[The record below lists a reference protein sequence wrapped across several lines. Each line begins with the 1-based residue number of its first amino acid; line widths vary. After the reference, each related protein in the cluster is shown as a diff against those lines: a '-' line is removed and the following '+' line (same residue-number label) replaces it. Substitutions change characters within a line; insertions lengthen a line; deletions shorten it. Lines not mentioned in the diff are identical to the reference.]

1 MASPIHHIARKE
13 TPGQDPES
21 IARTVSPSGTVVVI
35 PTYNESLN
43 IKAILKLVLS
53 LDDGFSVIVVD
64 DNSPD
69 GTWKLVEEV
78 QSDYPDRIQ
87 LIRRSEK
94 SGLGTAYIA
103 GFKVALEQGFELICQ
118 MDADFSHDPNDLTRL
133 VAAIRNGADMAI
145 GSRYYGGVR
154 IINWPLS
161 RLILSYGAGLYTR
174 VITGMP
180 IRDVT
185 AGFKCIH
192 RRVLETLD
200 FGRIKSNGYSFQVE
214 LHYRTWKEGFA
225 IKEVPIIFT
234 ERVEGTSKMN
244 RAIIREAA
252 WKVWEL
258 RFRSIF
264 GKL

>member
-1 MASPIHHIARKE
+1 MDTPVQNIARGDRPS
-13 TPGQDPES
+13 PGPAS
-21 IARTVSPSGTVVVI
+21 APSARPARAVVII

-69 GTWKLVEEV
+69 ETWRLVEE
-78 QSDYPDRIQ
+78 IQ
-87 LIRRSEK
+87 LDHSDRVQLLRRSGK
-94 SGLGTAYIA
+94 NGLGTAYIE
-103 GFKVALEQGFELICQ
+103 GFRIALSQGFEMICQ
-118 MDADFSHDPNDLTRL
+118 MDADFSHDPRDLTRL
-133 VAAIRNGADMAI
+133 AAAVQDGADMAI

-161 RLILSYGAGLYTR
+161 RLILSYGASLYTR
-174 VITGMP
+174 LITRMP
-180 IRDVT
+180 LSDVT

-192 RRVLETLD
+192 RRVLDELD

-214 LHYRTWKEGFA
+214 LHYRTWKAGFD
-225 IKEVPIIFT
+225 IREVPIIFT

-244 RAIIREAA
+244 KAIIREAA
-252 WKVWEL
+252 FKVWEL
-258 RFRSIF
+258 RFRALL
-264 GKL
+264 GRL

>member
-1 MASPIHHIARKE
+1 MSSTVHHIARKDR
-13 TPGQDPES
+13 PGQDPES
-21 IARTVSPSGTVVVI
+21 IVRAAFPSDAVVVI

-43 IKAILKLVLS
+43 IEAILKLVLN

-69 GTWKLVEEV
+69 GTGKLVQEV
-78 QSDYPDRIQ
+78 QSTYPDRIQ
-87 LIRRSEK
+87 LIRRSGK
-94 SGLGTAYIA
+94 SGLGTAYIE
-103 GFKVALEQGFELICQ
+103 GFKVALERGFELICQ
-118 MDADFSHDPNDLTRL
+118 MDADFSHDPKDLSRL
-133 VAAIRNGADMAI
+133 VAAIRDGADMAI

-161 RLILSYGAGLYTR
+161 RLILSYGASLYTR
-174 VITGMP
+174 VITRMP
-180 IRDVT
+180 LRDAT

-192 RRVLETLD
+192 RRVLEELD

-214 LHYRTWKEGFA
+214 LHYRTWKGGFE
-225 IKEVPIIFT
+225 IKEVPIVFT

-244 RAIIREAA
+244 KAIIREAA

-258 RFRSIF
+258 RFRALF
-264 GKL
+264 GRL